1 MRTKA
6 RSVVMIAFDELELL
20 DLAGPL
26 EVLSVAG
33 RRWNFRPYKV
43 SVVAAEQGLVSTRN
57 QLRIE
62 ATQTLAAT
70 AAAEIVVVPGGFGAR
85 KLSEDGP
92 RLEQLARI
100 AKDAELL
107 AAVGNGVLPLV
118 RAGLVG
124 TAKLAVTSELSTEL
138 ADELGVE
145 QRVEAGGVLESG
157 RVVSARASGDALKLA
172 LAIVGRTMGPKLVA
186 MVAAELGLEL
196 ESQPARVEIRY
207 GAPKS

>member
-6 RSVVMIAFDELELL
+6 RSVVMVAFDELELL
-20 DLAGPL
+20 DLAAPL

-43 SVVAAEQGLVSTRN
+43 SVVAAEPGLVSTRN

-62 ATQTLAAT
+62 ATRSLAAT
-70 AAAEIVVVPGGFGAR
+70 PAAEIVLVPGGYGAR
-85 KLSEDGP
+85 KLSEDAAG
-92 RLEQLARI
+92 LEQLARI
-100 AKDAELL
+100 AKDAELV
-107 AAVGNGVLPLV
+107 AGVGNGVLPLV

-124 TAKLAVTSELSTEL
+124 AEKVAVSGEL
-138 ADELGVE
+138 AAELAEQLGAE

-157 RVVSARASGDALKLA
+157 RVISARSSGDAVKLA
-172 LAIVGRTMGPKLVA
+172 LTIVGRTMGPKLVA

-196 ESQPARVEIRY
+196 ESPPARVEIRY
-207 GAPKS
+207 